1 MLQRL
6 VRNANLE
13 GQLYALFGLR
23 LIAPELFPAEA
34 ERLKQTPI
42 AHKDQLFPPPNRKV
56 RLASGCLVYAD
67 FFQDSIDGI
76 AAGTWDKA
84 FHLNSRT
91 PAP

>member
-1 MLQRL
+1 MLYS
-6 VRNANLE
+6 AS
-13 GQLYALFGLR
+13 

-34 ERLKQTPI
+34 ERLRKTPI
-42 AHKDQLFPPPNRKV
+42 AHQDELFPSPNRKV
-56 RLASGCLVYAD
+56 RLASGCVFYQD

-76 AAGTWDKA
+76 AAGTWDKD